1 MVEERQR
8 LFQALNLKD
17 IFQLYKFY
25 YQRWLNYEALVI
37 LQATII
43 YSYINWMVSLS
54 YACTMH
60 WGIKYKDSLVGKREW
75 NWSYCHTAY

>member
-1 MVEERQR
+1 MVEDRQR

-43 YSYINWMVSLS
+43 YSYIN
-54 YACTMH
+54 
-60 WGIKYKDSLVGKREW
+60 
-75 NWSYCHTAY
+75 